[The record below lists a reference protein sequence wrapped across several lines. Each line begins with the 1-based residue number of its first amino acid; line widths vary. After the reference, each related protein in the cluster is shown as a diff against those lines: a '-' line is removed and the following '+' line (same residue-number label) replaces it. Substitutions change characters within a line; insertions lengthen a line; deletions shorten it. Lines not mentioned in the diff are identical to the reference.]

1 MALTDCNGNPIPD
14 YVIELEHRLA
24 VLQRREEYLLKK
36 LKLIRVQLY
45 QREQL
50 IECANDVVPTI
61 LIDMGAIV
69 DSNNKEFNDNY
80 PLGSSSDVRSEEC

>member
-1 MALTDCNGNPIPD
+1 MALHDCDGNPIPD
-14 YVIELEHRLA
+14 YVIDLEHQLHLA
-24 VLQRREEYLLKK
+24 RDREQYLLKK
-36 LKLIRVQLY
+36 LRLIRVQLY

-50 IECANDVVPTI
+50 IECANEVVPNI

-80 PLGSSSDVRSEEC
+80 PLGPSSGVRSEEC